1 MLWLLFFFGIY
12 FNGRKIFTGFLH
24 IRVVIMCE
32 LRYCHC
38 GKHYT
43 ALYFRLYARYLYTV
57 KLVFL

>member
-1 MLWLLFFFGIY
+1 MLWLLSFFGIY
-12 FNGRKIFTGFLH
+12 FNGRENIYWVLH

-43 ALYFRLYARYLYTV
+43 ALYFRLYAQYLYTV